1 MIKKFDE
8 FINEALTQIPLE
20 SIMKNGQ
27 YVASTKLHADKMEYM
42 RFPRY
47 EFVFGSEK
55 QLRNFCDTTYCRE
68 FWLALYDYDDVIQD
82 NNDYTLIDA
91 NMKKFNNVI
100 VGKTLYIYAYNKSDV
115 AELKQRCENAAKK
128 YKFKSIDFIETS
140 PRNIFLK

>member
-8 FINEALTQIPLE
+8 FLNEALTQIPLE

-27 YVASTKLHADKMEYM
+27 YVASTKLHADKTEYTH
-42 RFPRY
+42 FPRY
-47 EFVFGSEK
+47 EFVFTTAK
-55 QLRNFCDTTYCRE
+55 QLKDFCDTTYCRD

-115 AELKQRCENAAKK
+115 AEMKQRCENAAKS
-128 YKFKSIDFIETS
+128 YNFKSTKFVEE
-140 PRNIFLK
+140 